1 MLTTNSYVPI
11 LKWKRAEQG
20 ALKELSEDRKKTV
33 QPLIEIVPPK
43 QDDKKPAS
51 EAFAE
56 MATNFTNVRTKE
68 IPKEI
73 LMAWGEDP
81 IFIDLSPIYPLN
93 LKQVG
98 VTEIVKNS
106 ILLRL
111 KPVPV
116 INLVDEPEYQLS
128 AVAAS
133 NEAGNGICLRVTAAD
148 LKYVEVTNRYIESL
162 LNDLNVDPE
171 GVDILID
178 IKEANDEL
186 TYGRSV
192 LNSQQLTRLNNW
204 RSFIFA
210 NGTFPQDMTDQSK
223 EDLNVIPR
231 REWINWKRQIVSEKV
246 LRKPTFADYAIRY
259 PIYNEAVLNFP
270 GTASLKYTHQDDW
283 LIMKGEVRR
292 FDQYLA
298 HAALLVMQDYFYGK
312 GFSAGDK
319 YIQEKADYQPEYAK
333 LRMSDPTKAK
343 GTGRAEDW
351 IRAGI
356 NHHLSVVVDQLANR
370 A

>member
-1 MLTTNSYVPI
+1 MLTTKSYVPI

-20 ALKELSEDRKKTV
+20 ALKELSEGRKKSV

-56 MATNFTNVRTKE
+56 MVATFTNDRTKE

-73 LMAWGEDP
+73 LLAWGEDP
-81 IFIDLSPIYPLN
+81 IFIDLTPIYPLS
-93 LKQVG
+93 LKQTG
-98 VTEIVKNS
+98 VREIVKNS

-116 INLVDEPEYQLS
+116 INLVDEPEYQHS
-128 AVAAS
+128 AVTAS
-133 NEAGNGICLRVTAAD
+133 QEAGNGLCLRITVAD
-148 LKYVEVTNRYIESL
+148 LKDLESTNSYIEEIL
-162 LNDLNVDPE
+162 HELNLDPASVDL
-171 GVDILID
+171 LID
-178 IKEANDEL
+178 IKEVNDEL
-186 TYGRSV
+186 TYGQSV
-192 LNSQQLTRLNNW
+192 LNSQQLTRLNDW

-210 NGTFPQDMTDQSK
+210 NGTFPQDMTEQSK
-223 EDLNVIPR
+223 EDLNIIPR
-231 REWINWKRQIVSEKV
+231 REWINWKRQQASEKV
-246 LRKPTFADYAIRY
+246 LRKPIFADYAIRY
-259 PIYNEAVLNFP
+259 PIYNETVLNFP
-270 GTASLKYTHQDDW
+270 GTASLKYTHQDNW

-298 HAALLVMQDYFYGK
+298 HAALLVAQDYFYGQD
-312 GFSAGDK
+312 FSAGDK
-319 YIQEKADYQPEYAK
+319 YIKEKADYQPEYAK
-333 LRMSDPTKAK
+333 LRVSDPTKAK

-356 NHHLSVVVDQLANR
+356 NHHLSVAVDQLANQV
-370 A
+370 